1 MPSSNAVDWPST
13 LPYPLVGPTR
23 SLEPRNEVHTMESGR
38 VRVRKYY
45 EDPVEVH
52 DFEWTFTADQFE
64 TFVSFF
70 EDSLLHGEYPFVMTL
85 QDPDDDLSETE
96 IEMGFHE
103 ANYQFSYSDGA
114 YLVRAVMIV
123 ELETIEVIV
132 EFFPLLCGVV
142 IWPEVSDGEGGGTT
156 FECYPLTTYN
166 GSTMPPA
173 GTGILVVYNGFS
185 PFYAYGEPFESFA
198 DGDLVLGSPS
208 ADSHLSVMLYGN
220 SPTNNPYGE
229 DWEGFTAGAITDG
242 TSSTD
247 SNLGAYYSAFF

>member
-123 ELETIEVIV
+123 ELETIAVIV

-142 IWPEVSDGEGGGTT
+142 IWPQVSDGEGGGTT
-156 FECYPLTTYN
+156 FECYTVGNYDFGTAML
-166 GSTMPPA
+166 PA
-173 GTGILVVYNGFS
+173 GTGILAVYQDNS
-185 PFYAYGEPFESFA
+185 PLAYAHGEPFTSFA
-198 DGDLVLGSPS
+198 DGVLVLGSPS
-208 ADSHLSVMLYGN
+208 ANSLLGTMYYGDA
-220 SPTNNPYGE
+220 PIGYPAGE
-229 DWEGFTAGAITDG
+229 DWESFTAGAITDG
-242 TSSTD
+242 TSSTG
-247 SNLGAYYSAFF
+247 SNLGSYFSG

>member
-1 MPSSNAVDWPST
+1 MPSSNAVDWPAT

-23 SLEPRNEVHTMESGR
+23 NLDARNEVHTMESGR
-38 VRVRKYY
+38 VRVRRYY
-45 EDPVEVH
+45 EAAVEIH
-52 DFEWTFTADQFE
+52 DFEWAFTEDEFE
-64 TFVSFF
+64 TFKTFF

-85 QDPDDDLSETE
+85 TDPDNALSETE

-103 ANYQFSYSDGA
+103 ANYQWSYTDRV
-114 YLVRAVMIV
+114 YLVRAVMLV
-123 ELETIEVIV
+123 ELETITVIE
-132 EFFPLLCGVV
+132 EFFPALCGIV
-142 IWPEVSDGEGGGTT
+142 IWPAVSDGEGGGTT

-185 PFYAYGEPFESFA
+185 PFYAYGEPFTSFA
-198 DGDLVLGSPS
+198 DGVLVLGSPS
-208 ADSHLSVMLYGN
+208 ANSQLETMYYGD